1 MFLKINQFIFWK
13 LRLWM
18 MKECFK
24 SRRKTHIVFLT
35 CWATVDVLQ
44 GIISLIL
51 LYPNAMAMSS
61 YISHAWSTSG
71 KIQYSKKKKKVR
83 YNTVMFSY
91 ENFTLKN
98 APSKLTIFSNTRYI
112 LLQHGFYWKYVLNV
126 LHKPSQPSVVFH
138 IENSQNFDGVLTHS
152 SLLVTFN
159 WNFHEKLIIIF
170 YSCMHCI
177 VLFL

>member
-1 MFLKINQFIFWK
+1 MVFLKINQFVFWK

-24 SRRKTHIVFLT
+24 SRRKTHRVFLT

-71 KIQYSKKKKKVR
+71 KIQYSKKKKKKEVR

-138 IENSQNFDGVLTHS
+138 IENSHLIWTPPPPPQKKKKIICLYC
-152 SLLVTFN
+152 
-159 WNFHEKLIIIF
+159 WNSDFARHI
-170 YSCMHCI
+170 S
-177 VLFL
+177 